1 MEPKNISFEEAIAEL
16 EQIVLK
22 LEQGD
27 VPLEEAISY
36 FKQGMELSKLCD
48 DKLKSVEEQMAV
60 ILGDNGELRPF
71 SVGGEEA

>member
-1 MEPKNISFEEAIAEL
+1 MEKKTQSFEEAITEL

-27 VPLEEAISY
+27 VPLEEAILF

-48 DKLKSVEEQMAV
+48 DKLKRAQEQMTV
-60 ILGDNGELRPF
+60 ILGENGDMQPF
-71 SVGGEEA
+71 SVGGDEE

>member
-1 MEPKNISFEEAIAEL
+1 MEKKTQSFEEAIADL

-27 VPLEEAISY
+27 VPLEEAILY

-48 DKLKSVEEQMAV
+48 DKLKRAQEQMTV
-60 ILGDNGELRPF
+60 ILGENGDMQPF
-71 SVGGEEA
+71 SVGGDEE

>member
-1 MEPKNISFEEAIAEL
+1 MEQRKLSFEEAIAEL
-16 EQIVLK
+16 ERIVLK

-36 FKQGMELSKLCD
+36 FKEGMELSKLCD
-48 DKLKSVEEQMAV
+48 EKLKRVEAQMTS

-71 SVGGEEA
+71 SVGGDEA